1 MLSSQEIGTLI
12 TALGTGIGKD
22 EFNAD
27 KLRYHKIIIMTDA
40 DVDGAHI
47 RTLLLTFFFRQMPD
61 LIERGHL
68 YIAQPPLYKVTRGK
82 SVQYLKD
89 EKALEEY
96 LIAQGLD
103 DASLR
108 LGNGEVRAGQD
119 LREVIFD
126 ALRLRTLLD
135 NLHSR
140 YNRDVVEQA
149 AIAGALNAELVSD
162 RARAAVLV
170 DDVAKRLDI
179 IAEETERGWTGLVTD
194 EGGLRFE
201 RMVRGVKEVVLLDMA
216 LIGSQDAR
224 LIDQLGVRLKETYI
238 VPPKLVRRD
247 GETEISGPRKLLE
260 TIFTAGRKGLT
271 MQRYKGLGE
280 MNAEQLW
287 ETTLDPNARS
297 LLQVRVADAND
308 ADGLFARL
316 MGDEVEPR
324 REFIQENAL
333 SVANLDI

>member
-1 MLSSQEIGTLI
+1 
-12 TALGTGIGKD
+12 
-22 EFNAD
+22 
-27 KLRYHKIIIMTDA
+27 MTDA

-82 SVQYLKD
+82 SVQYVKD

-96 LIAQGLD
+96 LIGQGTD

-108 LGNGEVRAGQD
+108 LGNGEVRTGQD
-119 LREVIFD
+119 LREAIYD
-126 ALRLRTLLD
+126 ALRLRTLID

-140 YNRDVVEQA
+140 YNRAVVEQA
-149 AIAGALNAELVSD
+149 AIAGALNAEMVSD
-162 RARAAVLV
+162 PTRAEALAN
-170 DDVAKRLDI
+170 DVAKRLDV
-179 IAEETERGWTGLVTD
+179 IAEETERGWSGGVTG

-201 RMVRGVKEVVLLDMA
+201 RTVRGVKEVVFLDMA

-224 LIDQLGVRLKETYI
+224 LIDQLGARLKEVYI
-238 VPPKLVRRD
+238 TPPKLVRRD
-247 GETEISGPRKLLE
+247 GETEISGPRQLLD
-260 TIFTAGRKGLT
+260 TIFSGGRKGLT
-271 MQRYKGLGE
+271 LQRYKGLGE

-287 ETTLDPNARS
+287 ETTLDPNVRS
-297 LLQVRVADAND
+297 LLQVRVTDATD

-324 REFIQENAL
+324 REFIQDNAL
-333 SVANLDI
+333 NVANLDI